1 MQAEMRWGRKSWRGG
16 GRVRRTARCAR
27 PHHGEATAGRQCCG
41 GGRACAAL
49 PWVPG
54 RRELSSWLWQ
64 RQLVRTPHPRKGAG
78 SPGRWAR
85 PQATQHMAMAG
96 AAGRPTQLQPAG
108 RTCRARYTSR
118 PDRLPETRW
127 AAGYRFPLPS
137 PSISFLPPPLG
148 CGNGNEAREP
158 RSICSRAFR
167 HIGRC
172 LTLTLGRTIN
182 LMAVLTCNRGD
193 FAGTASH

>member
-1 MQAEMRWGRKSWRGG
+1 MGAQKLAG
-16 GRVRRTARCAR
+16 RRTSASDRQVR
-27 PHHGEATAGRQCCG
+27 ATPPRRGYSRQAVLRRREGLC
-41 GGRACAAL
+41 RAAL

-54 RRELSSWLWQ
+54 RRELQLVAAQ
-64 RQLVRTPHPRKGAG
+64 RQRARARAPPRKGAG

-96 AAGRPTQLQPAG
+96 AAGRPTQLQGVRVASP
-108 RTCRARYTSR
+108 SS
-118 PDRLPETRW
+118 LH
-127 AAGYRFPLPS
+127 LPS
-137 PSISFLPPPLG
+137 RSSSGNPLG
-148 CGNGNEAREP
+148 CWLPFPLAIAIHLLPAPTTRVTGYGDEAREP

>member
-1 MQAEMRWGRKSWRGG
+1 VTHLPRASCLCWVCSGQGRMQAEMRWGRKSWRGG

-64 RQLVRTPHPRKGAG
+64 RQRVRTPHPRKGAG

-85 PQATQHMAMAG
+85 PQATQHMAMA
-96 AAGRPTQLQPAG
+96 AGRPTQLQGVRVASP
-108 RTCRARYTSR
+108 SS
-118 PDRLPETRW
+118 LH
-127 AAGYRFPLPS
+127 LPS
-137 PSISFLPPPLG
+137 RSSSGNPLG
-148 CGNGNEAREP
+148 CWLPFPLAIAIHLLPAPTTGLRQRQRGARAQVDLFASVP
-158 RSICSRAFR
+158 SRR
-167 HIGRC
+167 PSLDI
-172 LTLTLGRTIN
+172 IN
-182 LMAVLTCNRGD
+182 HR
-193 FAGTASH
+193 